1 MDFKIMWY
9 VYSEVVKT
17 NNLIK
22 IRTLH
27 YSGIH
32 LNNNWILHPLPL
44 QHVRIYHWHDFKFV
58 GTLQCILHWPG
69 VAQCD
74 DIHPRHLDFKKQENE
89 R

>member
-1 MDFKIMWY
+1 MDYKIMWY
-9 VYSEVVKT
+9 VCSEAVKA

-22 IRTLH
+22 IIPLH
-27 YSGIH
+27 CSGIH

-44 QHVRIYHWHDFKFV
+44 QHVRIYHRHVCKFV

-74 DIHPRHLDFKKQENE
+74 DIHPRHLDC
-89 R
+89 